1 MKRFLINGGFFMK
14 CSKIKVFVWSIV
26 FFIAAGAAQGY
37 SSSPRFIPENF
48 SELAKHAEDSVV
60 NIRTVKK
67 SAPGRNFYS
76 PGNDLFDEF
85 FKRFYDGLPKREF
98 EQKSLGSGFLID
110 TKGYI
115 VTNNHVVADAD
126 EIKVKLK
133 NGQEFDAKKI
143 GADPNTDIALIKIEP
158 DSKLSFLEFGDSD
171 ELKVG
176 EWVVAI
182 GSPFGLEQTVTA
194 GIVSA
199 KGRVIDAGP
208 YDDFIQTDAS
218 INPGNSGGPLLD
230 LKGRVVGI
238 NTAIL
243 ANAQGI
249 GFAIPSNMASAII
262 EQLKNNGE
270 VVRGWLGVQI
280 QDVDEGIAE
289 YYGLKKPEGV
299 LVAEVFEGNPAADAG
314 IKAGDI
320 IVEVGKSDIK
330 NSRDLTREVAALKV
344 GSKVDVTVVRDG
356 KRKAFKVTI
365 GKRGEDVFAAS
376 DAKDS
381 KIPFGI
387 QIAELDRA
395 TAERL
400 NVKFGQGVVVANLDP
415 EEGAY
420 KAGLRRWDVIL
431 QINHKPVNSPD
442 DYLKIIGSLKNNE
455 EVSLFVKQ
463 YNRGFSV
470 IKLQK

>member
-1 MKRFLINGGFFMK
+1 MESFKLK
-14 CSKIKVFVWSIV
+14 AVLLLFVI
-26 FFIAAGAAQGY
+26 FAGLSTVEVY
-37 SSSPRFIPENF
+37 SAPRFIPENF
-48 SELAKHAEDSVV
+48 SELAKYAEDSVV

-67 SAPGRNFYS
+67 TVSGRNFYS

-85 FKRFYDGLPKREF
+85 FRKFYEGLPQKEY

-110 TKGYI
+110 SNGFI
-115 VTNNHVVADAD
+115 VTNNHVVEDAD

-133 NGQEFDAKKI
+133 NGDEYDAKKI
-143 GADPNTDIALIKIEP
+143 GTDPKTDLALIKIESDKKFP
-158 DSKLSFLEFGDSD
+158 FLEFGNSD

-230 LKGRVVGI
+230 LEGRVVGI

-243 ANAQGI
+243 ARAQGI
-249 GFAIPSNMASAII
+249 GFAIPSNMASSII
-262 EQLKNNGE
+262 KQLKNNGE
-270 VVRGWLGVQI
+270 VVRGWLGVMI

-289 YYGLKKPEGV
+289 YYGLKKAEGV
-299 LVAEVFEGNPAADAG
+299 FVSEVIEGNPAADAG

-320 IVEVGKSDIK
+320 ITDIGKEK
-330 NSRDLTREVAALKV
+330 VRNSRELTREVASLKV
-344 GSKVDVTVVRDG
+344 GSKVSVTIVRDG
-356 KRKAFKVTI
+356 NEKIYDVTI
-365 GKRGEDVFAAS
+365 GKRGDDVAVS
-376 DAKDS
+376 LQDQNS

-395 TAERL
+395 TAEKL
-400 NVKFGQGVVVANLDP
+400 NVKYGEGVVVANLDS
-415 EEGAY
+415 EGKAF
-420 KAGLRRWDVIL
+420 KAGMKVWDVIL

-442 DYLKIIGSLKNNE
+442 DYLKIINSVKEGK
-455 EVSLFVKQ
+455 EVSFFIKQ

>member
-1 MKRFLINGGFFMK
+1 MKNVNLRVFICCILFF
-14 CSKIKVFVWSIV
+14 VLF
-26 FFIAAGAAQGY
+26 GALQAY
-37 SSSPRFIPENF
+37 SAPRFIPENF
-48 SELAKHAEDSVV
+48 SELAKHAENSVV

-67 SAPGRNFYS
+67 AVAGRNFYS

-85 FKRFYDGLPKREF
+85 FKKFYEGLPQREY

-110 TKGYI
+110 AEGFI

-133 NGQEFDAKKI
+133 TGEEYDAKKI
-143 GADPNTDIALIKIEP
+143 GTDPNTDLALIKIE
-158 DSKLSFLEFGDSD
+158 SEKKLPFLEFGNSD

-230 LKGRVVGI
+230 LEGRVVGI

-243 ANAQGI
+243 ARAQGI
-249 GFAIPSNMASAII
+249 GFAIPSNMASSII

-299 LVAEVFEGNPAADAG
+299 FVSEVFEGNPAADAG
-314 IKAGDI
+314 IKSGDI
-320 IVEVGKSDIK
+320 IVAVGNQKIK
-330 NSRDLTREVAALKV
+330 NSRDLTREVAGLKV
-344 GSKVDVTVVRDG
+344 GSKADVEVVRDG
-356 KRKAFKVTI
+356 KKKVFEVRI
-365 GKRGEDVFAAS
+365 GKRGDDLIAS
-376 DAKDS
+376 GQGQNS

-387 QIAELDRA
+387 QIAELDRT

-415 EEGAY
+415 EGKAY
-420 KAGLRRWDVIL
+420 KAGMRQWDVIL
-431 QINHKPVNSPD
+431 QINHRPVNSPG
-442 DYLKIIGSLKNNE
+442 DYLEIINSVKDKE
-455 EVSLFVKQ
+455 EVSFFVKQ
-463 YNRGFSV
+463 FNRGFSV

>member
-1 MKRFLINGGFFMK
+1 MESFKLKVVLICF
-14 CSKIKVFVWSIV
+14 IV
-26 FFIAAGAAQGY
+26 FAGFHGAEVY
-37 SSSPRFIPENF
+37 SAPRFIPENF
-48 SELAKHAEDSVV
+48 SELAKYAEDSVV

-67 SAPGRNFYS
+67 TVSGRNFYS

-85 FKRFYDGLPKREF
+85 FRKFYEGLPQREY

-110 TKGYI
+110 SDGYI

-133 NGQEFDAKKI
+133 NGNEYDAKKI
-143 GADPNTDIALIKIEP
+143 GTDPNTDLALIKIEP
-158 DSKLSFLEFGDSD
+158 EEKLPFLKFGDSD
-171 ELKVG
+171 DLKVG

-230 LKGRVVGI
+230 LKGEVVGI

-243 ANAQGI
+243 AKAQGI
-249 GFAIPSNMASAII
+249 GFAIPSNMASVII

-299 LVAEVFEGNPAADAG
+299 FVSEVFEDNPASDAG
-314 IKAGDI
+314 IRAGDI
-320 IVEVGKSDIK
+320 ITSVGKEKVK
-330 NSRDLTREVAALKV
+330 NSRDLTREVAGLKV
-344 GSKVDVTVVRDG
+344 GAKVDVEVIRDG
-356 KRKAFKVTI
+356 KKKVFEVKI
-365 GKRGEDVFAAS
+365 GKRGDDLAA
-376 DAKDS
+376 AVQGENS

-395 TAERL
+395 TSQRL
-400 NVKFGQGVVVANLDP
+400 NVKYGQGVVVANLDS
-415 EEGAY
+415 EGKAY
-420 KAGLRRWDVIL
+420 KAGMKVWDVIL

-442 DYLKIIGSLKNNE
+442 DYLKLINSVKEGE
-455 EVSLFVKQ
+455 EVSFFIKQ